1 VSPEVAQKIAG
12 DAFLTGVLFDG
23 KDLRHMRR
31 WTRNIPIEV
40 FMALQLGRPP
50 EFDGIKC
57 IDCGKRF
64 HPEKDHLEPHSAFGA
79 ASTDNL
85 EWRCWPCHVAKTE
98 RDRTAG
104 KLRSCRPGAERA
116 AKGSKTTLAAR
127 YRGPARR
134 GDRRQSVDH
143 RDDEDAGLPRGRHPY
158 ATAHQSRSV
167 LPRG

>member
-12 DAFLTGVLFDG
+12 DAFLTGVVFDG

-31 WTRNIPIEV
+31 WTRKVPIEV

-50 EFDGIKC
+50 EFDGVKC

-98 RDRTAG
+98 RDRRAG
-104 KLRSCRPGAERA
+104 KLGPRRKGTERGPRRPKAKTVARRSA
-116 AKGSKTTLAAR
+116 AK
-127 YRGPARR
+127 RGP
-134 GDRRQSVDH
+134 
-143 RDDEDAGLPRGRHPY
+143 P
-158 ATAHQSRSV
+158 
-167 LPRG
+167 